1 MPAATPA
8 FARHR
13 IQYSAIRY
21 FMASGNRS
29 ATRWRATIE
38 NGGHPMPATTARYTI
53 ISADTHAGGS
63 HAQYREYL
71 DESFR
76 EEFDAWRGKY
86 KNPFKDLR
94 DTSDR
99 VRNWDSE
106 RRWSDMQRDG
116 VFAEVISPNPIPP
129 FFPSFV
135 CSPRR
140 PT

>member
-1 MPAATPA
+1 
-8 FARHR
+8 
-13 IQYSAIRY
+13 
-21 FMASGNRS
+21 
-29 ATRWRATIE
+29 
-38 NGGHPMPATTARYTI
+38 MPATTARYTI

-116 VFAEVISPNPIPP
+116 VVAEVIFPNTIPP

-135 CSPRR
+135 LFAPLACLYSPHSPCEIALFPGKIRAT
-140 PT
+140 PD